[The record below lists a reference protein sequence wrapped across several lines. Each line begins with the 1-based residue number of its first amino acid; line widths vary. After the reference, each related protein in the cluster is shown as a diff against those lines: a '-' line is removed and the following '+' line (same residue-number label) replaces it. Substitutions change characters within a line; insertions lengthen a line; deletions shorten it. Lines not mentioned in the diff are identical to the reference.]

1 MQPVQASSKPYVVV
15 VGIDYSETGEL
26 ALERAFQMARERT
39 PFEPHVIHVA
49 STYGPA
55 LRVEVGHDAYALSL
69 DEAIKQLDEY
79 VHRRLTQYTKDH
91 GTPLFDRVC
100 AHQRAGA
107 PAEEIA
113 QLASDLE
120 ADLVVVGTHGRR
132 GVRHLLLGSV
142 AEGVVRMA
150 PCPVLVVRPNT
161 AGAEVPKI
169 QPACPYCVEARKE
182 SGGKELWCPEHNH
195 RHVRAH
201 THHYID
207 RRGTEANMPLLFGM
221 PR

>member
-1 MQPVQASSKPYVVV
+1 MQPSQASSKTYVVV
-15 VGIDYSETGEL
+15 VGVDYSETGEL
-26 ALERAFQMARERT
+26 ALERAFQMAREHAA
-39 PFEPHVIHVA
+39 FQPHVVHVA
-49 STYGPA
+49 SNYGPA
-55 LRVEVGHDAYALSL
+55 LRVDVGHDAYALSI
-69 DEAIKQLDEY
+69 DEAVKQLDEY
-79 VHRRLTQYTKDH
+79 VHRRLDAYTQKH
-91 GTPLFDRVC
+91 GTPLFQRVC

-120 ADLVVVGTHGRR
+120 ADMVVVGTHGRR

-150 PCPVLVVRPNT
+150 PCPVLVVRPHT
-161 AGAEVPKI
+161 AALEVPQI
-169 QPACPYCVEARKE
+169 QPPCPLCVETRKE
-182 SGGKELWCPEHNH
+182 TGGKELWCAEHNR
-195 RHVRAH
+195 RHARAH

-207 RRGTEANMPLLFGM
+207 RRSSEANMPLLFGM